1 MLVVEVVTCKSGG
14 LLDPGRLVLY
24 RLHFLPAFLTQSAH
38 EKPQRG
44 HSWNCLYLHLRHGN
58 LVPGKEVLERGAG
71 HVGHGA
77 GSGNAAYGVRGN
89 E

>member
-1 MLVVEVVTCKSGG
+1 MGPFWT
-14 LLDPGRLVLY
+14 
-24 RLHFLPAFLTQSAH
+24 
-38 EKPQRG
+38 
-44 HSWNCLYLHLRHGN
+44 CLYLHLRHGN

>member
-1 MLVVEVVTCKSGG
+1 M
-14 LLDPGRLVLY
+14 
-24 RLHFLPAFLTQSAH
+24 
-38 EKPQRG
+38 
-44 HSWNCLYLHLRHGN
+44 
-58 LVPGKEVLERGAG
+58 PGKEVLERGAG